1 MVIDYYD
8 TSALLA
14 KPELIKSN
22 YNNYISHFVIKE
34 LEDIKQSSN
43 KSEDI
48 KASARSIARL
58 LLGKASVRTN
68 NIDYRKL
75 SKIKKHNPWLPQ
87 NTDGDI
93 IAEAMLLRD
102 EGNQVCFWTADYNMY
117 LFARDVV
124 NYINFVEVEAKKEIE
139 PWSGWGKYYPNEK
152 NMNILYSEPTVNVL
166 DAKINEYCEIFE
178 GSELKDVLRWDGEK
192 YCKLKYKEIKNP
204 FTQEIIRPRN
214 LEQKMAF
221 DMLQNNDIKVKV
233 IHSRWG
239 GGKTLLAVNYALEQI
254 SKGRYA
260 KIMYIRNN
268 IVAADTNDIGY
279 LPGVLE
285 DKTLIWGLPLASH
298 VGGIEALKELIDEG
312 IIEVFPL
319 SHLRGVSAKSTIM
332 IADECENFTKNHFTL
347 MLSRIEDDSEII
359 FCGDMAQVDF
369 KLGSKYSG
377 MTEMINSLTDDKLFG
392 TVKLIKSE
400 RGPVPSLC
408 DKIISP
414 I

>member
-22 YNNYISHFVIKE
+22 YDNYISHFVIKE

-58 LLGKASVRTN
+58 LLGKASIRTN

-124 NYINFVEVEAKKEIE
+124 NYINFVETEAKKEIE

-152 NMNILYSEPTVNVL
+152 DMNILYSEPTINVL

-192 YCKLKYKEIKNP
+192 YCKLKYKEITSAVGQKWKPLN
-204 FTQEIIRPRN
+204 I
-214 LEQKMAF
+214 EQKMLF
-221 DMLQNNDIKVKV
+221 DLLQNDNIPVKLALGNFG
-233 IHSRWG
+233 S
-239 GGKTLLAVNYALEQI
+239 GKTSLMLSHALDMVQRG
-254 SKGRYA
+254 KMD
-260 KIMYIRNN
+260 KIIFIRNN
-268 IVAADTNDIGY
+268 IEVKDTVPLGALPNDETSKLFPFLMPIAD
-279 LPGVLE
+279 
-285 DKTLIWGLPLASH
+285 H
-298 VGGIEALKELIDEG
+298 VGMFTFEDMLNQNIIEPCHLGFIRGRDFKNSILFIDESENLTSHQVQLLIGRIGKGSMLFMAGDLRQTDKINFQKNSG
-312 IIEVFPL
+312 I
-319 SHLRGVSAKSTIM
+319 LRM
-332 IADECENFTKNHFTL
+332 IDRLQDNP
-347 MLSRIEDDSEII
+347 
-359 FCGDMAQVDF
+359 
-369 KLGSKYSG
+369 
-377 MTEMINSLTDDKLFG
+377 LFG
-392 TVKLIKSE
+392 MVKLQQSVRSE
-400 RGPVPSLC
+400 VCKLA
-408 DKIISP
+408 DLMD
-414 I
+414 

>member
-22 YNNYISHFVIKE
+22 YDNYISHFVIKE

-58 LLGKASVRTN
+58 LHGKASVRTN

-124 NYINFVEVEAKKEIE
+124 NYINFVETEAKKEIE

-152 NMNILYSEPTVNVL
+152 DMNILYSEPTINVL

-192 YCKLKYKEIKNP
+192 YCKLKYKDMKNP

-239 GGKTLLAVNYALEQI
+239 GGKTLLALNYALEQI

-377 MTEMINSLTDDKLFG
+377 MN
-392 TVKLIKSE
+392 
-400 RGPVPSLC
+400 
-408 DKIISP
+408 KIISP
-414 I
+414 V